1 MIRSQKRE
9 KPNLERNILSK
20 KNKKQERRGNN
31 STKLTLLK
39 LGFPE
44 KIVGKIADFGLEFSF
59 KRFWSHIWNE
69 G

>member
-9 KPNLERNILSK
+9 KPNLERNILS
-20 KNKKQERRGNN
+20 KKQERRGNN

-59 KRFWSHIWNE
+59 KRFWSHME
-69 G
+69 RGLD